1 MKVRL
6 FNISVK
12 LSFPRKLNLEI
23 RTEKVYYL
31 DEKGNKKYLNLV
43 LIQNTRGLKLENNDI
58 LKIER
63 ILNKLVFLTYADLL
77 HGEFNITV
85 LDVEVPD
92 NIKKLICEGRITDR
106 EVGTSRRYVMNL
118 FLRKDEYEVKQ
129 VKIL

>member
-77 HGEFNITV
+77 HGEFNITA
-85 LDVEVPD
+85 LEVEVPD

>member
-12 LSFPRKLNLEI
+12 SSFPRKLNLEI
-23 RTEKVYYL
+23 RTDKVYYL

-43 LIQNTRGLKLENNDI
+43 LIQNTKGLKLENNDI

-77 HGEFNITV
+77 HGEFNISA
-85 LDVEVPD
+85 LEVEVPD

-106 EVGTSRRYVMNL
+106 EVGTSRRYVINL
-118 FLRKDEYEVKQ
+118 LLRKDEYEVKQ